1 MNKLP
6 KLSEQ
11 GGEMLDDIP
20 IQNTARDKAW
30 AAFIKRQ
37 HVKEMFPQEFKFPL
51 DRGYY
56 ELWCQC
62 WSKAWNAGFVDGYK
76 AGKNEATQTNP
87 EPSSSP

>member
-1 MNKLP
+1 MRENA
-6 KLSEQ
+6 Q
-11 GGEMLDDIP
+11 MIDDIP

-30 AAFIKRQ
+30 EAFIKRK

-62 WSKAWNAGFVDGYK
+62 WSKAWNAGFADGYN
-76 AGKNEATQTNP
+76 AGTNEASHTDTR
-87 EPSSSP
+87 PSGST